1 MSGAPAAGGHGAEVA
16 QGERFRFGENWRAFL
31 GSLDE
36 GRIRA
41 AEASLA
47 ERLGLAS
54 LAGRSFLDVGC
65 GSGLFSLAAR
75 RLGARVRSFD
85 FDPQSVACCRE
96 LRRRYFPDDPAWT
109 IEAGSA
115 LDEAYLTSLGEF
127 DVVYSWGVLHHTGEL
142 CRALSLIA
150 ARTVPGGLLFV
161 AIYNDQGGASRRWLR
176 VKRAYNALPSLLRP
190 PLVAAIAGWY
200 EARHLAARLLAGRA
214 GAAEERGRG
223 MSRWH
228 DWVDWVGGLPF
239 EVARPEEVILPL
251 QAAGFALRNLAT
263 VGAGWGCNEYVLRRL
278 PR

>member
-16 QGERFRFGENWRAFL
+16 QGERFRFGDNWRAFL

-41 AEASLA
+41 AEQSLGA
-47 ERLGLAS
+47 RLGLAR
-54 LAGRSFLDVGC
+54 LDGRSFLDIGC

-85 FDPQSVACCRE
+85 FDPQSVACCAE
-96 LRRRYFPDDPAWT
+96 LRRRHFTDDPDWV
-109 IEAGSA
+109 IEGGSA
-115 LDEAYLTSLGEF
+115 LDAAWLASLGEF
-127 DVVYSWGVLHHTGEL
+127 DVVYSWGVLHHTGDL
-142 CRALSLIA
+142 RRGLALA
-150 ARTVPGGLLFV
+150 AERVAPGGLLFV
-161 AIYNDQGGASRRWLR
+161 AVYNAQGGASRRWLA
-176 VKRAYNALPSLLRP
+176 VKRLYNALPGPLRP

-200 EARHLAARLLAGRA
+200 EARHLAARLVGGG
-214 GAAEERGRG
+214 GAAQERGRG

-251 QAAGFALRNLAT
+251 QAAGFALVNLAT
-263 VGAGWGCNEYVLRRL
+263 VGAGWGCNEYVLRRG
-278 PR
+278 R